1 MDRAYLF
8 RRVNSQ
14 QTLRLIKCEDE
25 CFTDFVFMEE
35 LGVRPGLY
43 SGIHVTQVVKEN
55 RDLSLEVSINET

>member
-1 MDRAYLF
+1 
-8 RRVNSQ
+8 
-14 QTLRLIKCEDE
+14 
-25 CFTDFVFMEE
+25 MEE